1 MPRYGLGMEKTFQR
15 LAGAAAVIAAI
26 AAALFWP
33 VHPLAWAHP
42 GDPHDLAYF
51 AAVASGRYTIAYDLL
66 IVMMVASATLYAALA
81 PLLAPRTGRWLVWSL
96 PLALLGYV
104 LMAAAGVF
112 NAHIAP
118 ALAADLATQN
128 LLDLR
133 GPLLGGALHGV
144 FAIGGLLFAA
154 ANIVLAV
161 VLERSKTFE
170 LLFAGAL
177 TIGAIGIGLHPM
189 LGPILRSI
197 GFGFFA
203 LAYLRLAVA
212 CWRRA
217 IAP

>member
-1 MPRYGLGMEKTFQR
+1 MEKTFQR
-15 LAGAAAVIAAI
+15 LAGAAALIAAI

-42 GDPHDLAYF
+42 GDPHDAAYF
-51 AAVASGRYTIAYDLL
+51 NAVVSGRYTVAYDLL
-66 IVMMVASATLYAALA
+66 IVMMLASATLYAAIV
-81 PLLAPRTGRWLVWSL
+81 PLLVLRVGRWLVWSL

-118 ALAADLATQN
+118 ALAADPATQGF
-128 LLDLR
+128 LDLR

-154 ANIVLAV
+154 ANIALAV
-161 VLERSKTFE
+161 VLERGKLFE
-170 LLFAGAL
+170 FPFAAAL
-177 TIGAIGIGLHPM
+177 TVGAIGIGLHPM
-189 LGPILRSI
+189 LGPVLRSV
-197 GFGFFA
+197 GFGLFA

-212 CWRRA
+212 CWRRT